1 MRRKNA
7 FTLVEILITVAIIGI
22 LSALSSY
29 VYKQAVDKTKAS
41 EAAMNVKTISDA
53 EKIKKAEIDRYLSA
67 DNIEEINRQLE
78 LEITPKYYEYKVVG
92 VTDDDFIVIAKRI
105 GEDMKTS
112 KLASELLVIA
122 MNKSGA
128 MSSGYEQY
136 IVGTVGGSQGG
147 VGITVGGGGNTG
159 GGLGIGDTSGGG
171 SGGGTI
177 GGGTGGGT
185 SGGGTTGGDTGGD
198 TGGGDTGDGDTGGGD
213 TGGGTG
219 TTAPLYTSD
228 IQRALNILKG
238 SATGLYFYNLIQDKL
253 ISVIFDDF
261 SKYPGASGAAAF
273 WWGTER
279 NTIYINQT
287 NQAEAPEPA
296 IAALICHEATHAD
309 YDYYPEKWTTSTLA
323 KHPELTE
330 ADLHIEAYPG
340 NSIDQEYNCFSS
352 QINTW
357 KETKGTYTNFN
368 NDAWQAVYDQGE
380 DYMKAELR
388 KPQYYGGLYEY

>member
-1 MRRKNA
+1 
-7 FTLVEILITVAIIGI
+7 
-22 LSALSSY
+22 
-29 VYKQAVDKTKAS
+29 
-41 EAAMNVKTISDA
+41 
-53 EKIKKAEIDRYLSA
+53 
-67 DNIEEINRQLE
+67 
-78 LEITPKYYEYKVVG
+78 VG

-238 SATGLYFYNLIQDKL
+238 SATGLYFYNLIQEKS
-253 ISVIFDDF
+253 INVIFDDF
-261 SKYPGASGAAAF
+261 SKYPGAGGAAAF

-309 YDYYPEKWTTSTLA
+309 YDYYPDKWTTSTLA

-330 ADLHIEAYPG
+330 ADLHIEVYPG

-357 KETKGTYTNFN
+357 KETKGTYADFN

-388 KPQYYGGLYEY
+388 KYYSGLPEY